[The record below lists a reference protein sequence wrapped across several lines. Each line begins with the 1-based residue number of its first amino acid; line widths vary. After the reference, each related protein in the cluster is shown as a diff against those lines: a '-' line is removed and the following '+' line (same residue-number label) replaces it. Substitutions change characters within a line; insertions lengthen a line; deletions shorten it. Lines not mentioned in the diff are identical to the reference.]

1 MKTPHRR
8 GVSRHYSI
16 TPVSTPKHFQF
27 GRVIAEH
34 RAQRTSLPWKMSVGR
49 YLALGATLNE
59 ATADLFAKVISGN
72 PLA

>member
-16 TPVSTPKHFQF
+16 TPVAPKHFRDGQVVVEE
-27 GRVIAEH
+27 R
-34 RAQRTSLPWKMSVGR
+34 QRTSLPWKLSVGR
-49 YLALGATLNE
+49 YLALGSTLNE
-59 ATADLFAKVISGN
+59 ATIELFAKVVTCD

>member
-8 GVSRHYSI
+8 ASSRHYSI
-16 TPVSTPKHFQF
+16 TAVRPQHF
-27 GRVIAEH
+27 REDAVVTEE
-34 RAQRTSLPWKMSVGR
+34 RSNTSLPWKLSVGR

-59 ATADLFAKVISGN
+59 ATIELFAKVVTCD

>member
-16 TPVSTPKHFQF
+16 TPVAPKHFQY
-27 GRVIAEH
+27 GRVIAE
-34 RAQRTSLPWKMSVGR
+34 QRNHQTTIPWKMSVGR

>member
-1 MKTPHRR
+1 MKTPQRR
-8 GVSRHYSI
+8 ASSRHFSI
-16 TPVSTPKHFQF
+16 TPAARPEHFQY
-27 GRVIAEH
+27 GRVVTE
-34 RAQRTSLPWKMSVGR
+34 QRNHQTTIPWKMSVGR

>member
-16 TPVSTPKHFQF
+16 TPAPKHFQW
-27 GRVIAEH
+27 GNVVAEQ
-34 RAQRTSLPWKMSVGR
+34 RDGRTSLPWKMSVGR
-49 YLALGATLNE
+49 YLALGATLND